1 MGPSIK
7 DVSTEGE
14 GGGLEGSE
22 TISPLRV
29 IKPKAMKND
38 KGREGGGVIK
48 SRKWASVVYG
58 WALAVNN
65 ILLPLT

>member
-1 MGPSIK
+1 LGPSIK

-38 KGREGGGVIK
+38 KGREGGRGGQKIEK
-48 SRKWASVVYG
+48 MGLRRLWMAPCSK
-58 WALAVNN
+58 
-65 ILLPLT
+65 